1 MISTVVLV
9 LMPTCFLLVERPS
22 SRPGVSQ
29 GLIRPDRLTCCHR
42 EGDKLCITLAHSPSL
57 NIVTSGQAL
66 CIVTSGQALCIV
78 TSGQPLC
85 IVTSGQP
92 LCIVDGSMRQIH
104 PFEAVHDSTT
114 EGLWLL
120 IGLLI

>member
-29 GLIRPDRLTCCHR
+29 GLIHPDRLTCCHR

-57 NIVTSGQAL
+57 NIVTSGQP
-66 CIVTSGQALCIV
+66 LCIV

-85 IVTSGQP
+85 IVTSGQA